1 MSELDK
7 VSSGQPLTIP
17 AAVWNNVLDM
27 VQDYRNSRM
36 NGGAG
41 AMRPGRPGGNIILVR
56 NDSGAARA
64 RFDVLG
70 ISAPVYTPTQNLS
83 TFQNQI
89 AAVGVT
95 PVAGHAGKFVI
106 MLEPLAAGSIGQALV
121 VGVCP
126 VQVNVTDANHGFA
139 DVAASQCGYLASG
152 STGAAAI
159 LWKESG
165 TGVKWAIV
173 KLAIQGGSSQA
184 GSSTFPAKVTAS
196 LGSAAYSVREQSCTG
211 AGAFAD
217 KSGAQLVTAHNLS
230 ELSLGPGGAMP
241 INSIVLAMP
250 ISDTG
255 TPPTTRYVFDH
266 PVYAKYLD

>member
-1 MSELDK
+1 MSDLDK
-7 VSSGQPLTIP
+7 VSAGEPLTIP
-17 AAVWNNVLDM
+17 AAVWNNLLDM

-70 ISAPVYTPTQNLS
+70 VSAPIYTPTQNLA
-83 TFQNQI
+83 TFTNQI

-95 PVAGHAGKFVI
+95 PAAGHAGKFVI
-106 MLEPLAAGSIGQALV
+106 LLEPLAAGSIGQALA

-126 VQVNVTDANHGFA
+126 VQVNVTDADHGFA
-139 DVAASQCGYLASG
+139 DIATGQCGYLASG
-152 STGAAAI
+152 TAGAAAI
-159 LWKESG
+159 LWKETG
-165 TGVKWAIV
+165 TGVKWAVV

-184 GSSTFPAKVTAS
+184 GSSTFPAKVAAAVS
-196 LGSAAYSVREQSCTG
+196 GAAYTVREQSCTG
-211 AGAFAD
+211 AGIFAD
-217 KSGAQLVTAHNLS
+217 KSGAQLVTAHNLA
-230 ELSLGPGGAMP
+230 ELSLGPGGAVP
-241 INSIVLAMP
+241 TSSIVLILS

-255 TPPTTRYVFDH
+255 NPPTTRYVFDH